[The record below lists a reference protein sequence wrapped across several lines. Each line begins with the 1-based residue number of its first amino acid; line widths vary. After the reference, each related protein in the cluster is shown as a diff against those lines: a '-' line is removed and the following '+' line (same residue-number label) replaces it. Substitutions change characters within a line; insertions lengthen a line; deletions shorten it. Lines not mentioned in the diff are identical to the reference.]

1 MCTSNHYLYVFLVLF
16 FLIAAIVQYFS
27 PHATALVESAFHS
40 SAGARPASS
49 SSSTM
54 APPSKR
60 RKCLTANLK
69 IVESQ
74 TQDVAGME
82 VENVGGQQEEEEKEE
97 DDLNISSDDSSSDDS
112 SSDDSSSDN
121 NSSRGVRWR
130 PREQVEAKEG
140 PKELTEERRKQL
152 AAAGKIGGEESTS
165 LRLRPSFIRDRE
177 DTSGRFVLE
186 TLAHRI
192 DRLTRTGGRKTKL
205 GVKERKKFRSR
216 EKRRRDKEAKEDER
230 GEDDFA
236 TAYAVLLEIH
246 RNGTLDPSKHIYTD
260 PDAMR
265 AAGLEPRA
273 ADDFGR
279 GKLLLPYKLR
289 HAGLYRVHDLIKKGM
304 DPTEAFKNVA
314 VVFSVSERTLRTWK
328 NEFYLNGFL
337 FRRLLSGLHE
347 GKTFSEHVLCRRGH
361 GACGLQG

>member
-1 MCTSNHYLYVFLVLF
+1 M
-16 FLIAAIVQYFS
+16 
-27 PHATALVESAFHS
+27 
-40 SAGARPASS
+40 
-49 SSSTM
+49 
-54 APPSKR
+54 
-60 RKCLTANLK
+60 K

-112 SSDDSSSDN
+112 SSNDSSSDN
-121 NSSRGVRWR
+121 NSSGGLRWR

-152 AAAGKIGGEESTS
+152 AAAGKIGGEESPS

-192 DRLTRTGGRKTKL
+192 DKLTKTGGCKTKL

-216 EKRRRDKEAKEDER
+216 EKRRRDNEAKEDER

-236 TAYAVLLEIH
+236 TA
-246 RNGTLDPSKHIYTD
+246 
-260 PDAMR
+260 
-265 AAGLEPRA
+265 
-273 ADDFGR
+273 
-279 GKLLLPYKLR
+279 
-289 HAGLYRVHDLIKKGM
+289 
-304 DPTEAFKNVA
+304 
-314 VVFSVSERTLRTWK
+314 
-328 NEFYLNGFL
+328 
-337 FRRLLSGLHE
+337 
-347 GKTFSEHVLCRRGH
+347 
-361 GACGLQG
+361 